1 MTVRV
6 LQISRSV
13 IDGGFDYHREISQA
27 FHGAD
32 FEVTSVF
39 IRGRMSAGRKAG
51 YFGDVHCLD
60 ARRHRIYKN
69 PLAVM
74 LRLALLGRGR
84 RWDLA
89 ICHHF
94 TPALTVN
101 MLRRVRD
108 FRKLYLIVHDF
119 GYFDPTE
126 PHGSRRNALVRES
139 LDPRFRF
146 IGVSRAIRRNVLET
160 MPFVAEARCLT
171 IHNTIDTRSLD
182 EARLARSEAREALGI
197 APDAFVFGTVGRLV
211 PFKAHRELI
220 GAFARA
226 ADEMPD
232 ARLVIIGRG
241 ELEQDLQ
248 ARIGELGLGERVKL
262 VGFLPDASR
271 YMAAFDVFVLPS
283 HNEPF
288 GLVLLEAMANGLP
301 VIAND
306 TGAVPEILPYEQ
318 GLTDATDTGAF
329 AGRLLEFRAMPATR
343 RQELGA
349 LGRAHVQRQ
358 FSLEQYR
365 DRYRRLWTD

>member
-27 FHGAD
+27 FSGTD

-39 IRGRMSAGRKAG
+39 IRGSMSAERKGG
-51 YFGDVHCLD
+51 YSGTVHCLD
-60 ARRHRIYKN
+60 ARRHRIFKN

-84 RWDLA
+84 AWDLA

-94 TPALTVN
+94 TPAVTVN
-101 MLRRVRD
+101 MLRRIRD

-119 GYFDPTE
+119 GYFDPADL
-126 PHGSRRNALVRES
+126 HGHRRNAFVRTS
-139 LDPRFRF
+139 LDPRFQF
-146 IGVSRAIRRNVLET
+146 IGVSRAIRHNVLET
-160 MPFVAEARCLT
+160 MPFVAEERCLT
-171 IHNTIDTRSLD
+171 IHNAIDTQALD
-182 EARLARSEAREALGI
+182 EARLTRSEAREALGI
-197 APDAFVFGTVGRLV
+197 APDTFVFGTVGRLV

-220 GAFARA
+220 DAFARA
-226 ADEMPD
+226 AEGMPG
-232 ARLVIIGRG
+232 ARLLIIGRG

-262 VGFLPDASR
+262 AGFLPDASR

-288 GLVLLEAMANGLP
+288 GLVLLEAMANALP

-306 TGAVPEILPYEQ
+306 TGAVPEILPYDQ
-318 GLTDATDTGAF
+318 GLTNATDTGAF
-329 AGRLLEFRAMPATR
+329 AGRLLEFHAMPATR
-343 RQELGA
+343 RQALGVM
-349 LGRAHVQRQ
+349 GRAHVKRQ

-365 DRYRRLWTD
+365 NRYRRLWTD